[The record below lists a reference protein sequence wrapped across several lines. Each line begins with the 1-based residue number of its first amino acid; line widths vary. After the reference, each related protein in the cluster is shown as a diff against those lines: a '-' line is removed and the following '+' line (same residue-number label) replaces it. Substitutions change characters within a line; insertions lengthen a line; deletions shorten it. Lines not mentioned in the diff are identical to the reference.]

1 MSSALLALLAA
12 EGLTVTEAAVDHTRD
27 HHGRP
32 CVDVWWRISPPV
44 PQTRGERIGAVGSGP
59 DEASARRAC
68 AADLVA
74 LLRGHLASAS
84 ADLTDSR
91 PRSGESLVRAA
102 ARYRRVAALVSAAE
116 AAL

>member
-1 MSSALLALLAA
+1 MLDGGSLKVARVTDAVTAAPTMATWLAA
-12 EGLTVTEAAVDHTRD
+12 VT
-27 HHGRP
+27 
-32 CVDVWWRISPPV
+32 S
-44 PQTRGERIGAVGSGP
+44 SGP
-59 DEASARRAC
+59 DEESARRAC

>member
-1 MSSALLALLAA
+1 MRGGIHPDGASRLGTVSPVSAGSAPSASTHAASSA
-12 EGLTVTEAAVDHTRD
+12 R
-27 HHGRP
+27 
-32 CVDVWWRISPPV
+32 S
-44 PQTRGERIGAVGSGP
+44 SGP
-59 DEASARRAC
+59 RRAC